1 MNARTPSSSSPQAP
15 LRKRRL
21 WRVWGWASLGVI
33 VLPFLFLA
41 TPAGQRWAIRKAVE
55 QLDQLMPDE
64 AAPTRIA
71 VGNIGIGWD
80 PLGIALEEVQWSLRH
95 DTSDAASLVHIRS
108 LSIQPHGGD
117 LRAWRRIHIEGVR
130 IDTALT
136 GWIRPLLPNGRE
148 RRSTQSGLPFA
159 VSTLELADIQATLPS
174 SLTGLATP
182 LTLILNEA
190 ELDSLLW
197 DGATLTWNEAR
208 AQLLAEGTVNGHPS
222 AVSVL
227 ASGEPDGVS
236 IELRDISP
244 EGAVAVDV
252 VDALPLRFSHAVL
265 SANLLDRNATLRTAF
280 DVASMELEARW
291 SADSLQLLSSQ
302 FALSDAGL
310 LSPVLADL
318 GLQLHMEGRLS
329 RAWADV
335 GQIPT
340 WGDPMLSGPVE
351 WRAKLIGDA
360 TENSALSGTWTPSL
374 GHIACEAELAPD
386 LGIPHHDVHL
396 SMQGDV
402 PIWKPGQLD
411 NAAELTTH
419 WDGQWTI
426 STTEDVP
433 GWTSGTG
440 DLAFDL
446 GPAEDG
452 RWSARVDAEGQCAP
466 LSLTE
471 SLELYGDLSLRGE
484 FKPTAE
490 DAKPAWWTHLDL
502 VNARWIP
509 KPGFGDRAEYGA
521 PLSMQRFGLQA
532 HGHDAAFTADMDGDF
547 VVGRI
552 EGPLDVVDWMGPVQS
567 ALASGGFA
575 DAPASTTGWRDWTVD
590 LTLLRDD
597 LLERWSAGLHSI
609 GPQSRI
615 TGSFLD
621 GKLETRLDLTAF
633 HSDAFRTGPL
643 ELVLSGGTSALHIA
657 LDARSARHHR
667 AGRLDRLTLDASVST
682 DARSRI
688 LVDWTAPLAGHVE
701 VEHSLEADTLHHIHP
716 IAVDLEH
723 ASGSWVLDALHAGDL
738 HWTGANWRSLMVDG
752 IALNGELGRIQMRS
766 APDAPPHAA
775 PLSIEVDGV
784 PVEALATWASSA
796 ARNVPLPA
804 LSGTLNGQARVDL
817 SSLHSAA
824 YVQWQD
830 ARMPPYDLGD
840 LCVDVRW
847 TGSPL
852 GSIQQFVADQEVLVA
867 SFDGRDHLMLDVQD
881 WPLALIN
888 PLLDKSG
895 VALKGTANGRVDL
908 TLEDGVPQPRGNIA
922 LTLPEVRVDA
932 TGGRHAV
939 LGTLNLS
946 PGFIGMDQA
955 LVTDLDG
962 HGARL
967 NLSIFHEDYTQ
978 WNYDL
983 GIDIEDDPFQVMD
996 LPPGADRLFYGSV
1009 FATGQLDVSGNGDGV
1024 SIETEIRSEAGT
1036 RFTLP
1041 LDALEGTDIPSG
1053 IRFVGGAEPAPPAET
1068 ARPFDLSLSLD
1079 IEVTPEAELALI
1091 LDGRAGERV
1100 DGKANGLLSLSQS
1113 PSLPLAIQGGL
1124 DIVEGQYRFSLRDLF
1139 TKRIDIA
1146 PGGRIDWDG
1155 DPYAAELD
1163 LLAFSSLR
1171 ANPAPILPSAAA
1183 LEKTPVDVGMGIKGA
1198 LEAPR
1203 LDFALSFPEY
1213 ELRDPAR
1220 LAEVQGVLS
1229 TREEVER
1236 QAFALLATGQFIPAG
1251 ASGGFLTQTAAT
1263 QASEL
1268 VSARISE
1275 WLSGLS
1281 EDVDIGFRYVPP
1293 SEAGTGAANGE
1304 NAAAL
1309 EEAIEL
1315 DLGLSLMNDRLQVS
1329 GSIGALGMD
1338 GFNLAGTEFRGG
1350 LDVRYRLTSDGRWE
1364 LQAYQLPESPL
1375 EQNAKQGIGAAYQIR
1390 FDRLRELLQS
1400 GSR

>member
-1 MNARTPSSSSPQAP
+1 MNAHTPPSSPHAP
-15 LRKRRL
+15 LRQRRG

-33 VLPFLFLA
+33 VLPFLLLA
-41 TPAGQRWAIRKAVE
+41 TPAGQRWAIRQAVL
-55 QLDQLMPDE
+55 QLDQLLPDE
-64 AAPTRIA
+64 APPSRFE
-71 VGNIGIGWD
+71 VGTVGIGWN
-80 PLGIALEEVQWSLRH
+80 PLGIALDEIQWSLRS
-95 DTSDAASLVHIRS
+95 DSSDAASLVRIRS
-108 LSIQPHGGD
+108 LGIQPNGSD
-117 LRAWRRIHIEGVR
+117 WRDWRRIHLEGVR

-136 GWIRPLLPNGRE
+136 GWLRPLLAKGPE
-148 RRSTQSGLPFA
+148 RYDSRQGPSFTVQELK
-159 VSTLELADIQATLPS
+159 LEDIQATLPS
-174 SLTGLATP
+174 SFIGQATP
-182 LTLILNEA
+182 LSIVLQDA
-190 ELDSLLW
+190 ELDSLSW
-197 DGATLTWNEAR
+197 DGSTLRWHEAQARALVDGTMNGQAATLSLVAFGDPQGLSVEVRDTSPTGAM
-208 AQLLAEGTVNGHPS
+208 
-222 AVSVL
+222 AVEVL
-227 ASGEPDGVS
+227 DSLS
-236 IELRDISP
+236 
-244 EGAVAVDV
+244 
-252 VDALPLRFSHAVL
+252 LRFSHAVVR
-265 SANLLDRNATLRTAF
+265 ANLIERQGTLHTEF
-280 DVASMELEARW
+280 DVGSMELDATW
-291 SADSLQLLSSQ
+291 TADSLQLHNGQ
-302 FALSDAGL
+302 FALADAGL

-318 GLQLHMEGRLS
+318 GLQLQMEGPLR
-329 RAWADV
+329 RAWSEV
-335 GQIPT
+335 HHVPE
-340 WGDPMLSGPVE
+340 WGDPMLTGPVM
-351 WRAKLIGDA
+351 WRAELLGDA
-360 TENSALSGTWTPSL
+360 TEHTAVSGTWTPPSGL
-374 GHIACEAELAPD
+374 VVLDAALAPD
-386 LGIPHHDVHL
+386 IGIPQHGVTL
-396 SMQGDV
+396 SMRGEV

-411 NAAELTTH
+411 HALQPTTH

-433 GWTSGTG
+433 GWTSGSG
-440 DLAFDL
+440 DLTVDVGLTDA
-446 GPAEDG
+446 G
-452 RWSARVDAEGQCAP
+452 RWSAQFDAAGECAP
-466 LSLTE
+466 MGLTE
-471 SLELYGDLSLRGE
+471 SLELYGDLSVRGE
-484 FKPTAE
+484 FKAASE
-490 DAKPAWWTHLDL
+490 SMESAWWTHLEL

-509 KPGFGDRAEYGA
+509 KPGFGNRSEFGA
-521 PLSMQRFGLQA
+521 PLSLERFALHAQGN
-532 HGHDAAFTADMDGDF
+532 DTVFTADLDGDF
-547 VVGRI
+547 VVGQI
-552 EGPLDVVDWMGPVQS
+552 KGPLNPDGWMGPVQS

-575 DAPASTTGWRDWTVD
+575 DAPTSTTGWTDWTVD

-615 TGSFLD
+615 SGSFLN
-621 GKLETRLDLTAF
+621 GTLETRLDLTAL
-633 HSDAFRTGPL
+633 HSDAIRTGPVD
-643 ELVLSGGTSALHIA
+643 LVLSGGTSALHIA
-657 LDARSARHHR
+657 LNAHSARHHR
-667 AGRLDRLTLDASVST
+667 AGRLDQLTVDASVST
-682 DARSRI
+682 DTRSRI

-701 VEHSLEADTLHHIHP
+701 VEHRLESGTLHRIDP
-716 IAVDLEH
+716 IAVNLDH
-723 ASGSWVLDALHAGDL
+723 ASGSWMLDALHAGDL
-738 HWTGANWRSLMVDG
+738 CWTGADWRTLTVDG
-752 IALNGELGRIQMRS
+752 IALNGELGRIQLRS
-766 APDAPPHAA
+766 TSGGKASSPPLA
-775 PLSIEVDGV
+775 IDVDGV
-784 PVEALATWASSA
+784 PVEALATWASGTA
-796 ARNVPLPA
+796 LALPLPA

-817 SSLHSAA
+817 SSLYATAH
-824 YVQWQD
+824 VQWQD
-830 ARMPPYDLGD
+830 ARMPPYGLGD

-847 TGSPL
+847 TESPM

-867 SFDGRDHLMLDVQD
+867 TFDGRDRVMLDLQD
-881 WPLALIN
+881 WPLALVN
-888 PLLDKSG
+888 PLLDQSG
-895 VALKGTANGRVDL
+895 VVLKGTANGRVDV
-908 TLEDGVPQPRGNIA
+908 TMEDNVPHPRGNIA
-922 LTLPEVRVDA
+922 LALPEVRVDA

-939 LGTLNLS
+939 MGTLNLA

-955 LVTDLDG
+955 LVTDPDG

-967 NLSIFHEDYTQ
+967 NLSIFHEDYAQ

-983 GIDIEDDPFQVMD
+983 GIDIDDEPFQVMD
-996 LPPGADRLFYGSV
+996 LPPGMDRLFYGSV

-1024 SIETEIRSEAGT
+1024 AIETEIRSEAGT

-1053 IRFVGGAEPAPPAET
+1053 IRFVGGAEPPPPVET

-1100 DGKANGLLSLSQS
+1100 DGRASGVLNLSQS

-1183 LEKTPVDVGMGIKGA
+1183 LEKTPVDVGMGIQGA

-1251 ASGGFLTQTAAT
+1251 AAGGFLTQTAAT

-1293 SEAGTGAANGE
+1293 SEGGASAANGD
-1304 NAAAL
+1304 NATAF

-1338 GFNLAGTEFRGG
+1338 GFNLADTEFRGG

-1390 FDRLRELLQS
+1390 FDRLRELLRS